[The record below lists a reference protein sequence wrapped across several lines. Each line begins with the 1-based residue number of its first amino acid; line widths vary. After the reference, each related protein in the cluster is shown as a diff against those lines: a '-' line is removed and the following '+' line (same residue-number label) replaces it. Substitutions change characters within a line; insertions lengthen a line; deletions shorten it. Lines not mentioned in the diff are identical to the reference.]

1 MAAHLLATPTIADG
15 VWTSEPRLPRETR
28 SDFVRRVLL
37 GETPESMTGP
47 RKPRKASW
55 RELPP
60 AEMAAHLL
68 ATPTITDGVWT
79 SEPRLPREKRSDFVR
94 RVLLGETPES
104 EPETPEAEPET
115 PRPAAEPADVKRG
128 YYLLNTDGGNRG
140 DPLGRAA
147 IGALLRTRR
156 LVTVAQISKAIGPA
170 THNVAE
176 YQALIEGLKLA
187 REYGIQRIR
196 VYMDS
201 EIVVDQV
208 NGVSAVRQAH
218 LSGAAQRGEGPRR
231 SVQELPHQLGASGA
245 ERRGRPTR
253 ERCSRRA
260 ARRACIASLHQLS
273 SRWTEERGPFKDLGM
288 RARAWPA
295 CGARSHAGIEL
306 GLAVCVAMRG
316 SC

>member
-1 MAAHLLATPTIADG
+1 
-15 VWTSEPRLPRETR
+15 
-28 SDFVRRVLL
+28 
-37 GETPESMTGP
+37 MTGP

-68 ATPTITDGVWT
+68 ATPTIADGVWT

-115 PRPAAEPADVKRG
+115 PEPRPQSAPTG
-128 YYLLNTDGGNRG
+128 YYLLNADGGNPG

-187 REYGIQRIR
+187 REYGVQRIR

-218 LSGAAQRGEGPRR
+218 LSELYEEARGLVAQFKSFRISWVPR
-231 SVQELPHQLGASGA
+231 ELNAEADRLVNDALGA
-245 ERRGRPTR
+245 
-253 ERCSRRA
+253 
-260 ARRACIASLHQLS
+260 
-273 SRWTEERGPFKDLGM
+273 
-288 RARAWPA
+288 PA
-295 CGARSHAGIEL
+295 
-306 GLAVCVAMRG
+306 
-316 SC
+316 